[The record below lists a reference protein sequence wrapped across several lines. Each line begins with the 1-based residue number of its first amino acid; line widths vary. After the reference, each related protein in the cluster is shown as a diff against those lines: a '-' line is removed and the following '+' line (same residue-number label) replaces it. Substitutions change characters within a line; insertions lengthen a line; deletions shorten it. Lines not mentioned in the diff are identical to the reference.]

1 MFLESKNL
9 PKAPLSPIEELDKKQ
24 AVEEIPEEDGSV
36 TGTW

>member
-24 AVEEIPEEDGSV
+24 VVEEYLKKMGL
-36 TGTW
+36 